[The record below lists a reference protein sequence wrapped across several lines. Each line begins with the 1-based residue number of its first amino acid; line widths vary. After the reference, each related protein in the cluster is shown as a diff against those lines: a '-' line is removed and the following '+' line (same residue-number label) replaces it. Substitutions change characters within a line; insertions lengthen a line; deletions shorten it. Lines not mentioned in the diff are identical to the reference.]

1 MCGVSVVLCKI
12 NNTDNNTASNKDNN
26 TANSKD
32 DNISNSILLLLQ
44 SLASL
49 QNRGYDSFGMS
60 CIMNNKLHIH
70 KKACLDTSIDN
81 FKTFAEE
88 LSVYNSPISIGH
100 TRWATHG
107 IISNDNAHPHVS
119 NSGKICLV
127 HNGIIENYKSL
138 KKMLIEKGFTF
149 YSQTDSEVIV
159 NLIEY
164 HLHNDMTE
172 GTTVLVQTIDQAI
185 MKTVEMLEGTYGL
198 AIQCIDN
205 PSNVYIIK
213 NGSPILIGENDN
225 YIMAC
230 SESSGFLDQMNHYY
244 ALENDNLV
252 TLSSVDGIIT
262 NIKRTKI
269 QNKNVTMNLTPEP
282 YEHWTLKEIM
292 EQNESL
298 MRAYNNGA
306 RINNNKVKL
315 GGLNSIK
322 QKIHEI
328 HNVIFLG
335 CGTSLYACHIGR
347 HYLKHMECVNST
359 MCFDAADFELN
370 DIPMNGLTL
379 LVMCSQSGETK
390 DLHRVLQL
398 IQHRKNIITMGV
410 INVVDSMI
418 AREVDCGIY
427 MNAGREVAVASTKSF
442 TSSVTIFKLF
452 SLWFNQELKNV
463 SMSETTCQS
472 IKNIPYQIK
481 GINSN
486 IYSNISDKHDCL
498 IKSSHIDLLNHENI
512 FVLGKGT
519 MEHVSKEMS
528 LKLKEICYIHAEG
541 YSGTALKHGPFALL
555 QTGYP
560 VILLINKENR
570 AKMWNAYKEIQTRWA
585 NILVISEIAE
595 IGIEIENDCC
605 IIVPENK
612 ELQEIIYMVVLQHI
626 CYRLSIKRGIN
637 PDKPRN
643 LAKVVTVE

>member
-1 MCGVSVVLCKI
+1 MCGVSVVLCKC
-12 NNTDNNTASNKDNN
+12 SNSS
-26 TANSKD
+26 NS
-32 DNISNSILLLLQ
+32 NSSNNSILLLLQ

-60 CIMNNKLHIH
+60 CIMNDKLLVH

-81 FKTFAEE
+81 FQTFSEE
-88 LSVYNSPISIGH
+88 LTEYNSPVSIGH

-107 IISNDNAHPHVS
+107 NISDLNSHPHVS
-119 NSGKICLV
+119 NSGKISLV

-138 KKMLIEKGFTF
+138 KNLLTEHGFTF
-149 YSQTDSEVIV
+149 YSETDSEVVV
-159 NLIEY
+159 NLIDY
-164 HLHNDMTE
+164 HLNLHLHNE
-172 GTTVLVQTIDQAI
+172 SLEEEITIDSAI
-185 MKTVEMLEGTYGL
+185 MKTVCMLEGTYGL
-198 AIQCIDN
+198 AIQYVDN

-213 NGSPILIGENDN
+213 NGSPILIGENDK
-225 YIMAC
+225 YVMAC
-230 SESSGFLDQMNHYY
+230 SESSGFLDQMKHYY

-262 NIKRTKI
+262 KIRRMQIK
-269 QNKNVTMNLTPEP
+269 NNNVNMSLTPDP
-282 YEHWTLKEIM
+282 YDHWTLKEIM
-292 EQNESL
+292 EQSESL
-298 MRAYNNGA
+298 LRAYNNGA
-306 RINNNKVKL
+306 RLTNDKIKL
-315 GGLNSIK
+315 GGLDSIK
-322 QKIHEI
+322 NQIHDI
-328 HNVIFLG
+328 QNVIFLG

-347 HYLKHMECVNST
+347 HYLKQMECVNNT

-370 DIPMNGLTL
+370 DIPLNGLSL

-398 IQHRKNIITMGV
+398 IHHKKNIITMGV

-442 TSSVTIFKLF
+442 TSSVTIFKMF
-452 SLWFNQELKNV
+452 SLWFNQELKKV
-463 SMSETTCQS
+463 SMTRATCQS
-472 IKNIPYQIK
+472 IKNIPYQVK
-481 GINSN
+481 GINDNLYDN
-486 IYSNISDKHDCL
+486 INGKNGENISDNLDSL
-498 IKSSHIDLLNHENI
+498 IKSSHIDMLNHENI
-512 FVLGKGT
+512 FVLGKGS

-555 QTGYP
+555 QSGYP
-560 VILLINKENR
+560 VILLINQENR
-570 AKMWNAYKEIQTRWA
+570 AKMWNAYKEIETRGA

-595 IGIEIENDCC
+595 LGEEIKNDRC
-605 IIVPENK
+605 IVVPENK
-612 ELQEIIYMVVLQHI
+612 ELQEIIYMTVLQHI
-626 CYRLSIKRGIN
+626 CYRLSLKRGIN

>member
-1 MCGVSVVLCKI
+1 MCGVSIVLCKI
-12 NNTDNNTASNKDNN
+12 NSMTNVNNNINN
-26 TANSKD
+26 
-32 DNISNSILLLLQ
+32 SNSITLLLQ

-49 QNRGYDSFGMS
+49 QNRGYDSFGLS
-60 CIMNNKLHIH
+60 CIMKDKLRIH

-81 FKTFAEE
+81 FKTFSEE
-88 LSVYNSPISIGH
+88 LSEYNSPISIGH

-107 IISNDNAHPHVS
+107 IISNDNAHPHIS

-138 KKMLIEKGFTF
+138 KKMLLDKGFTF
-149 YSQTDSEVIV
+149 YSETDSEVIV
-159 NLIEY
+159 NLIDY
-164 HLHNDMTE
+164 HFSNAMTTD
-172 GTTVLVQTIDQAI
+172 GQTIDSAI
-185 MKTVEMLEGTYGL
+185 MKTVDMLEGTYGL

-230 SESSGFLDQMNHYY
+230 SESSGFLDQMKHYY

-252 TLSSVDGIIT
+252 TLSSNYGIIT
-262 NIKRTKI
+262 NVKRTKI
-269 QNKNVTMNLTPEP
+269 QNNNVMMNLTPEP

-298 MRAYNNGA
+298 LRAYNNGA
-306 RINNNKVKL
+306 RINNDKIKL
-315 GGLNSIK
+315 GGLDSIK
-322 QKIHEI
+322 KRIHDI
-328 HNVIFLG
+328 QNVIFLG

-347 HYLKHMECVNST
+347 HYLKQMECVNNV

-370 DIPMNGLTL
+370 DIPLNGLTL

-418 AREVDCGIY
+418 ARETDCGIY

-442 TSSVTIFKLF
+442 TSSVTIFKMF
-452 SLWFNQELKNV
+452 SLWFSQELKNV
-463 SMSETTCQS
+463 SMSETISQS

-486 IYSNISDKHDCL
+486 IYRNINGNISDNIDSL
-498 IKSSHIDLLNHENI
+498 IKSSHIDMLNHENI
-512 FVLGKGT
+512 FVLGKGS

-555 QTGYP
+555 QPGYP
-560 VILLINKENR
+560 VILLINQEHK
-570 AKMWNAYKEIQTRWA
+570 AKMWNAYKEIQTRGA
-585 NILVISEIAE
+585 NILVISEIVE
-595 IGIEIENDCC
+595 LGQEIENDRC
-605 IIVPENK
+605 IVVPENK
-612 ELQEIIYMVVLQHI
+612 ELQEIIYMTVLQHI

>member
-12 NNTDNNTASNKDNN
+12 NNMSNVNTNNSL
-26 TANSKD
+26 
-32 DNISNSILLLLQ
+32 LLLLQ

-49 QNRGYDSFGMS
+49 QNRGYDSFGLS
-60 CIMNNKLHIH
+60 CIMNDKLRIY

-81 FKTFAEE
+81 FKTFTEE
-88 LSVYNSPISIGH
+88 VSEYKSPISIGH

-107 IISNDNAHPHVS
+107 IISDDNAHPHIS

-138 KKMLIEKGFTF
+138 KKMLLDKGFTF
-149 YSQTDSEVIV
+149 YSETDSEVIV

-164 HLHNDMTE
+164 HLYSQLHNDTME
-172 GTTVLVQTIDQAI
+172 GVTIDSAI

-230 SESSGFLDQMNHYY
+230 SESSGFLDQMKHYY

-252 TLSSVDGIIT
+252 TLSLTDGIIS

-269 QNKNVTMNLTPEP
+269 QNNNVTMNLTPEP

-292 EQNESL
+292 EQSESL
-298 MRAYNNGA
+298 LRAYNNGA
-306 RINNNKVKL
+306 RINNEKIKL
-315 GGLNSIK
+315 GGLDKIQK
-322 QKIHEI
+322 QIHDI
-328 HNVIFLG
+328 QNVIFLG

-347 HYLKHMECVNST
+347 HYLKNMVCVNNV

-398 IQHRKNIITMGV
+398 IQHKKNIITMGV

-418 AREVDCGIY
+418 ARETDCGIY

-442 TSSVTIFKLF
+442 TSSVTIFKMF
-452 SLWFNQELKNV
+452 SLWFSQELKNG
-463 SMSETTCQS
+463 SMNETTSQY

-481 GINSN
+481 GLNNN
-486 IYSNISDKHDCL
+486 IYRNINGNISDNIDSL
-498 IKSSHIDLLNHENI
+498 IKSSHIDMLNHENI
-512 FVLGKGT
+512 FVLGKGS

-555 QTGYP
+555 QSGYP
-560 VILLINKENR
+560 IILLINRVNR
-570 AKMWNAYKEIQTRWA
+570 AKMWNAYKEIETRGA
-585 NILVISEIAE
+585 NILVISEVAE
-595 IGIEIENDCC
+595 LGKEIENDRC

>member
-12 NNTDNNTASNKDNN
+12 NSMANVDNYNN
-26 TANSKD
+26 NSL
-32 DNISNSILLLLQ
+32 LLLLQ

-49 QNRGYDSFGMS
+49 QNRGYDSFGLS
-60 CIMNNKLHIH
+60 CIMNDKLRIH

-81 FKTFAEE
+81 FKTFSEE
-88 LSVYNSPISIGH
+88 LIEYNSPISIGH

-107 IISNDNAHPHVS
+107 IISDDNAHPHVS

-138 KKMLIEKGFTF
+138 KKMLLEKGFTF
-149 YSQTDSEVIV
+149 YSETDSEVIV

-164 HLHNDMTE
+164 HLYSQLHLHNDTSE
-172 GTTVLVQTIDQAI
+172 KVTIDKAI

-198 AIQCIDN
+198 AIQYIDN

-213 NGSPILIGENDN
+213 NGSPILIGENDK

-230 SESSGFLDQMNHYY
+230 SESSGFLDQMKHYY

-252 TLSSVDGIIT
+252 ILSSSDGIIT

-269 QNKNVTMNLTPEP
+269 QNNNVTMNLTPEP
-282 YEHWTLKEIM
+282 YDHWTLKEIM

-298 MRAYNNGA
+298 LRAYNNGA
-306 RINNNKVKL
+306 RITDDRIKL
-315 GGLNSIK
+315 GGLDSIK
-322 QKIHEI
+322 KRIHDI
-328 HNVIFLG
+328 QSVIFLG

-347 HYLKHMECVNST
+347 HYLKQMECVNNS

-442 TSSVTIFKLF
+442 TSSVTIFKMF
-452 SLWFNQELKNV
+452 SLWFSQELKNV
-463 SMSETTCQS
+463 SMSEATSQS

-481 GINSN
+481 GINDN
-486 IYSNISDKHDCL
+486 IINNNRDCL
-498 IKSSHIDLLNHENI
+498 IKSSHIDMLNHENI
-512 FVLGKGT
+512 FVLGKGS

-555 QTGYP
+555 QSGYP
-560 VILLINKENR
+560 VILLINQENR
-570 AKMWNAYKEIQTRWA
+570 AKMWNVYKEIETRGA

-595 IGIEIENDCC
+595 LGEEIQNDRC
-605 IIVPENK
+605 IVVPENK
-612 ELQEIIYMVVLQHI
+612 ELQEIIYMTVLQHI
-626 CYRLSIKRGIN
+626 CYRLSLKRGIN

>member
-12 NNTDNNTASNKDNN
+12 NNATNTN
-26 TANSKD
+26 TN
-32 DNISNSILLLLQ
+32 NSITLLLQ

-49 QNRGYDSFGMS
+49 QNRGYDSFGLS
-60 CIMNNKLHIH
+60 CIMNDKLRIH
-70 KKACLDTSIDN
+70 KKACLDTTIDN
-81 FKTFAEE
+81 FQLFSEE
-88 LSVYNSPISIGH
+88 VIEYNSPISIGH

-107 IISNDNAHPHVS
+107 IISDDNAHPHVS

-138 KKMLIEKGFTF
+138 KKFLIEHGFTF
-149 YSQTDSEVIV
+149 YSETDSEIIV

-164 HLHNDMTE
+164 HLYSQLHNETLE
-172 GTTVLVQTIDQAI
+172 GVTIDSAI

-230 SESSGFLDQMNHYY
+230 SESSGFLDQMKHYY

-252 TLSSVDGIIT
+252 TLSSADGIIT

-269 QNKNVTMNLTPEP
+269 QNNNVTMSLTPEP
-282 YEHWTLKEIM
+282 YDHWTLKEIM

-298 MRAYNNGA
+298 LRAYNNGA
-306 RINNNKVKL
+306 RITDDRIKL
-315 GGLNSIK
+315 GGLDSIK
-322 QKIHEI
+322 KRIHDI
-328 HNVIFLG
+328 QSVIFLG

-347 HYLKHMECVNST
+347 HYLKQMECVNNS

-370 DIPMNGLTL
+370 DIPLNGLTL

-398 IQHRKNIITMGV
+398 IQHKKNIITMGV

-442 TSSVTIFKLF
+442 TSSVTIFKMF
-452 SLWFNQELKNV
+452 SLWFSQELKNV
-463 SMSETTCQS
+463 NMSEATCQS

-481 GINSN
+481 GINDNLCGN
-486 IYSNISDKHDCL
+486 ITGNNGNNNSL
-498 IKSSHIDLLNHENI
+498 INPSHIDMLNHENI
-512 FVLGKGT
+512 FVLGKGS

-555 QTGYP
+555 QSGYP
-560 VILLINKENR
+560 VILLINQENR
-570 AKMWNAYKEIQTRWA
+570 AKMWNAYKEIETRGA

-595 IGIEIENDCC
+595 LGEEIENDRC
-605 IIVPENK
+605 IVVPENK
-612 ELQEIIYMVVLQHI
+612 ELQEIIYMTVLQHI
-626 CYRLSIKRGIN
+626 CYRLSLKRGIN

>member
-12 NNTDNNTASNKDNN
+12 NSMTNVNTN
-26 TANSKD
+26 
-32 DNISNSILLLLQ
+32 NSILLLLQ

-49 QNRGYDSFGMS
+49 QNRGYDSFGIS
-60 CIMNNKLHIH
+60 CIMNDKLHIH

-81 FKTFAEE
+81 FKTFTEE
-88 LSVYNSPISIGH
+88 LTEYKSPISIGH

-107 IISNDNAHPHVS
+107 IISDDNAHPHVS
-119 NSGKICLV
+119 NSGKIWLV

-138 KKMLIEKGFTF
+138 KQMLLEKGFTF
-149 YSQTDSEVIV
+149 YSETDSEVIV

-164 HLHNDMTE
+164 HLSDISSDKQSIE
-172 GTTVLVQTIDQAI
+172 QAI

-198 AIQCIDN
+198 AIQCIDT

-230 SESSGFLDQMNHYY
+230 SESSGFLDQMKHYY

-252 TLSSVDGIIT
+252 TLSSTDGIIT
-262 NIKRTKI
+262 NIKRAKI
-269 QNKNVTMNLTPEP
+269 QNNTVTMNLTPDP

-298 MRAYNNGA
+298 LRAYNNGA
-306 RINNNKVKL
+306 RINNDKIKL
-315 GGLNSIK
+315 GGLSNIQK
-322 QKIHEI
+322 QIHDI
-328 HNVIFLG
+328 QNVIFLG

-347 HYLKHMECVNST
+347 HYLKHMECVNNV
-359 MCFDAADFELN
+359 MCFDAADFEIT

-398 IQHRKNIITMGV
+398 IQHRKNTITMGV

-418 AREVDCGIY
+418 ARETDCGIY

-442 TSSVTIFKLF
+442 TSSVTIFKMF
-452 SLWFNQELKNV
+452 SLWFSQELKNTT
-463 SMSETTCQS
+463 MSETTSQC

-486 IYSNISDKHDCL
+486 IYCNINGVISDNNDSL
-498 IKSSHIDLLNHENI
+498 IKSSHIDMLNHENM
-512 FVLGKGT
+512 FVLGKGS

-555 QTGYP
+555 QAGYP
-560 VILLINKENR
+560 VILLINQEHK
-570 AKMWNAYKEIQTRWA
+570 AKMWNAYKEIQTRGA

-595 IGIEIENDCC
+595 LGQEIENDRC
-605 IIVPENK
+605 IVVPENK

>member
-1 MCGVSVVLCKI
+1 MCGVSVVLCKC
-12 NNTDNNTASNKDNN
+12 SNSS
-26 TANSKD
+26 NS
-32 DNISNSILLLLQ
+32 NSSNNSILLLLQ

-60 CIMNNKLHIH
+60 CIMNDKLRVH

-81 FKTFAEE
+81 FQGFSEE
-88 LSVYNSPISIGH
+88 LTEYNSPVSIGH

-107 IISNDNAHPHVS
+107 NISDLNSHPHVS
-119 NSGKICLV
+119 NSGKISLV

-138 KKMLIEKGFTF
+138 KNLLTEHGFTF
-149 YSQTDSEVIV
+149 YSETDSEVVV
-159 NLIEY
+159 NLIDY
-164 HLHNDMTE
+164 HLNLHLHNE
-172 GTTVLVQTIDQAI
+172 SLEEEITIDSAI
-185 MKTVEMLEGTYGL
+185 MKTVCMLEGTYGL
-198 AIQCIDN
+198 AIQYVDN

-213 NGSPILIGENDN
+213 NGSPILIGENDK
-225 YIMAC
+225 YVMAC
-230 SESSGFLDQMNHYY
+230 SESSGFLDQMKHYY

-262 NIKRTKI
+262 KIRRMQIK
-269 QNKNVTMNLTPEP
+269 NNNVNMSLTPDP
-282 YEHWTLKEIM
+282 YDHWTLKEIM
-292 EQNESL
+292 EQSESL
-298 MRAYNNGA
+298 LRAYNNGA
-306 RINNNKVKL
+306 RLTNDKIKL
-315 GGLNSIK
+315 GGLDSIK
-322 QKIHEI
+322 NQIHDI
-328 HNVIFLG
+328 QNVIFLG

-347 HYLKHMECVNST
+347 HYLKQMECVNNT

-370 DIPMNGLTL
+370 DIPLNGLSL

-398 IQHRKNIITMGV
+398 IHHKKNIITMGV

-442 TSSVTIFKLF
+442 TSSVTIFKMF
-452 SLWFNQELKNV
+452 SLWFNQELKKV
-463 SMSETTCQS
+463 SMTRATCQS
-472 IKNIPYQIK
+472 IKNIPYQVK
-481 GINSN
+481 GINDNLYDN
-486 IYSNISDKHDCL
+486 INGKNGENISDNLDSL
-498 IKSSHIDLLNHENI
+498 IKSSHIDMLNHENI
-512 FVLGKGT
+512 FVLGKGS

-555 QTGYP
+555 QSGYP
-560 VILLINKENR
+560 VILLINQENR
-570 AKMWNAYKEIQTRWA
+570 AKMWNAYKEIETRGA

-595 IGIEIENDCC
+595 LGEEIKNDRC
-605 IIVPENK
+605 IVVPENK
-612 ELQEIIYMVVLQHI
+612 ELQEIIYMTVLQHI
-626 CYRLSIKRGIN
+626 CYRLSLKRGIN

>member
-12 NNTDNNTASNKDNN
+12 NNMSNVNTNNSL
-26 TANSKD
+26 
-32 DNISNSILLLLQ
+32 LLLLQ

-49 QNRGYDSFGMS
+49 QNRGYDSFGLS
-60 CIMNNKLHIH
+60 CIMNDKLRIH

-81 FKTFAEE
+81 FKTFTEE
-88 LSVYNSPISIGH
+88 VSEYKSPISIGH

-107 IISNDNAHPHVS
+107 IISDDNAHPHVS

-138 KKMLIEKGFTF
+138 KKMLLDKGFTF
-149 YSQTDSEVIV
+149 YSDTDSEVIV
-159 NLIEY
+159 NLIDY
-164 HLHNDMTE
+164 HLYSQLHNE
-172 GTTVLVQTIDQAI
+172 KSEEVTIDSAI
-185 MKTVEMLEGTYGL
+185 MKTIEMLEGTYGL

-213 NGSPILIGENDN
+213 NGSPILIGENDK

-244 ALENDNLV
+244 ALESDNLV
-252 TLSSVDGIIT
+252 TLSVEHGIIS
-262 NIKRTKI
+262 NVKRTKI
-269 QNKNVTMNLTPEP
+269 QNNNVTMNLTSEP
-282 YEHWTLKEIM
+282 YDHWTLKEIM

-298 MRAYNNGA
+298 LRAYNNGA
-306 RINNNKVKL
+306 RITDDRIKL
-315 GGLNSIK
+315 GGLDSIK
-322 QKIHEI
+322 KRIHDI
-328 HNVIFLG
+328 QSVIFLG

-347 HYLKHMECVNST
+347 HYLKQMECVNNS

-370 DIPMNGLTL
+370 DIPLNGLSL

-398 IQHRKNIITMGV
+398 IHHKKNVITMGV

-442 TSSVTIFKLF
+442 TSSVTIFKMF

-463 SMSETTCQS
+463 SMTRATCQS
-472 IKNIPYQIK
+472 IKNIPYQVK
-481 GINSN
+481 GINDNLCGN
-486 IYSNISDKHDCL
+486 ITGNNDNINSL
-498 IKSSHIDLLNHENI
+498 IKSSHIDMLNHENI
-512 FVLGKGT
+512 FVLGKGS

-555 QTGYP
+555 QAGYP
-560 VILLINKENR
+560 VILLINQENR
-570 AKMWNAYKEIQTRWA
+570 AKMWNAYKEIETRDA

-595 IGIEIENDCC
+595 LGEEIENDRC
-605 IIVPENK
+605 IVVPENK
-612 ELQEIIYMVVLQHI
+612 ELQEIIYMTVLQHI
-626 CYRLSIKRGIN
+626 CYRLSLKRGIN

>member
-12 NNTDNNTASNKDNN
+12 NNMSNVNTNNSL
-26 TANSKD
+26 
-32 DNISNSILLLLQ
+32 LLLLQ

-49 QNRGYDSFGMS
+49 QNRGYDSFGLS
-60 CIMNNKLHIH
+60 CIMNDKLRIH

-81 FKTFAEE
+81 FKTFTEE
-88 LSVYNSPISIGH
+88 VSEYKSPISIGH

-107 IISNDNAHPHVS
+107 IISDDNAHPHVS

-138 KKMLIEKGFTF
+138 KKMLLDKGFTF
-149 YSQTDSEVIV
+149 YSETDSEVIV
-159 NLIEY
+159 NLIDY
-164 HLHNDMTE
+164 HLYSQLHNE
-172 GTTVLVQTIDQAI
+172 KSEEVTIDSAI

-198 AIQCIDN
+198 VIQCIDN

-230 SESSGFLDQMNHYY
+230 SESSGFLDQMKHYY

-252 TLSSVDGIIT
+252 TLSLAYGIIT

-269 QNKNVTMNLTPEP
+269 QNNNVTMSLTPEP
-282 YEHWTLKEIM
+282 YDHWTLKEIM
-292 EQNESL
+292 EQSDSL
-298 MRAYNNGA
+298 LRAYNNGA
-306 RINNNKVKL
+306 RITGDRIKL
-315 GGLNSIK
+315 GGLDSIK
-322 QKIHEI
+322 KRIHDI
-328 HNVIFLG
+328 QTVIFLG

-347 HYLKHMECVNST
+347 HYLKQMECVNNT
-359 MCFDAADFELN
+359 MCFDAADLELN
-370 DIPMNGLTL
+370 DIPLNGLTL

-442 TSSVTIFKLF
+442 TSSVTIFKMF
-452 SLWFNQELKNV
+452 SLWYNQELKNV
-463 SMSETTCQS
+463 NMSKTTSQS

-481 GINSN
+481 GLNDNIINN
-486 IYSNISDKHDCL
+486 NHGCL
-498 IKSSHIDLLNHENI
+498 IKSSHINMLNHENI
-512 FVLGKGT
+512 FVLGKGS

-555 QTGYP
+555 QSGYP
-560 VILLINKENR
+560 VILLINRENR
-570 AKMWNAYKEIQTRWA
+570 AKMWNAYKEIETRGA

-595 IGIEIENDCC
+595 LGEEIENDRC
-605 IIVPENK
+605 IVVPENK
-612 ELQEIIYMVVLQHI
+612 ELQEIIYMTVLQHI

>member
-12 NNTDNNTASNKDNN
+12 NSMTTVNTNTN
-26 TANSKD
+26 TNT
-32 DNISNSILLLLQ
+32 NNSILLLLQ

-49 QNRGYDSFGMS
+49 QNRGYDSFGLS
-60 CIMNNKLHIH
+60 CIMNDKLHIH

-81 FKTFAEE
+81 FKTFTEE
-88 LSVYNSPISIGH
+88 LSEYKSPISIGH

-107 IISNDNAHPHVS
+107 IISDDNAHPHVS

-127 HNGIIENYKSL
+127 HNGIIENYKYL
-138 KKMLIEKGFTF
+138 KQMLIDKGFTF
-149 YSQTDSEVIV
+149 YSETDSEVIV

-164 HLHNDMTE
+164 HLTNVMTTD
-172 GTTVLVQTIDQAI
+172 GQSIDLAI

-230 SESSGFLDQMNHYY
+230 SESSGFLDQMKHYY

-252 TLSSVDGIIT
+252 TLSSTDGIIT
-262 NIKRTKI
+262 NVKRAKI
-269 QNKNVTMNLTPEP
+269 QNNNVTMNLTPDP

-298 MRAYNNGA
+298 LRAYNNGA
-306 RINNNKVKL
+306 RINIDKIKL
-315 GGLNSIK
+315 GGLSNIQK
-322 QKIHEI
+322 QINDI
-328 HNVIFLG
+328 QTVIFLG

-347 HYLKHMECVNST
+347 HYLKHMECVNNV
-359 MCFDAADFELN
+359 MCFDAADFEVT

-418 AREVDCGIY
+418 ARETDCGIY

-442 TSSVTIFKLF
+442 TSSVTIFKMF
-452 SLWFNQELKNV
+452 SLWFSQELKNTT
-463 SMSETTCQS
+463 MSETTSQS

-486 IYSNISDKHDCL
+486 IYCNINGNISDNIDSL
-498 IKSSHIDLLNHENI
+498 IKSSHIDMLNYENI
-512 FVLGKGT
+512 FVLGKGS
-519 MEHVSKEMS
+519 MEYVSKEMS

-555 QTGYP
+555 QARYP
-560 VILLINKENR
+560 VILLINRENR
-570 AKMWNAYKEIQTRWA
+570 AKMWNAYKEIETRGA

-595 IGIEIENDCC
+595 LGEEIENDRC
-605 IIVPENK
+605 IVVPENK
-612 ELQEIIYMVVLQHI
+612 ELQEIIYMTVLQHI

>member
-12 NNTDNNTASNKDNN
+12 NNMSNVNINNSL
-26 TANSKD
+26 
-32 DNISNSILLLLQ
+32 LLLLQ

-49 QNRGYDSFGMS
+49 QNRGYDSFGLS
-60 CIMNNKLHIH
+60 CIMNDKLRIH

-81 FKTFAEE
+81 FKTFTEE
-88 LSVYNSPISIGH
+88 LSEYKSSISIGH

-107 IISNDNAHPHVS
+107 VISDDNAHPHIS

-138 KKMLIEKGFTF
+138 KKMLIDKGFTF
-149 YSQTDSEVIV
+149 YSETDSEVIV
-159 NLIEY
+159 NLIDY
-164 HLHNDMTE
+164 HLHNE
-172 GTTVLVQTIDQAI
+172 SSEEVTIASAI
-185 MKTVEMLEGTYGL
+185 MKTVDMLEGTYGL

-213 NGSPILIGENDN
+213 NGSPILIGENDK

-230 SESSGFLDQMNHYY
+230 SESSGFLDQMKHYY

-252 TLSSVDGIIT
+252 ILSSTDGIIT
-262 NIKRTKI
+262 NVKRTKI
-269 QNKNVTMNLTPEP
+269 QNNNVTMSLTPEP
-282 YEHWTLKEIM
+282 YDHWTLKEIM

-298 MRAYNNGA
+298 LRAYNNGA
-306 RINNNKVKL
+306 RINNDKIKL
-315 GGLNSIK
+315 GGLNNIQK
-322 QKIHEI
+322 QIQDI
-328 HNVIFLG
+328 QNVIYLG

-347 HYLKHMECVNST
+347 HYLKNTKCVNNV

-370 DIPMNGLTL
+370 DIPLNGLTL

-418 AREVDCGIY
+418 ARETDCGIY

-442 TSSVTIFKLF
+442 TSSVTIFKMF
-452 SLWFNQELKNV
+452 SLWFSQELKHA
-463 SMSETTCQS
+463 SMSETISQS

-486 IYSNISDKHDCL
+486 IYSNINGNISDNIDSL
-498 IKSSHIDLLNHENI
+498 IKSSHIDMLNHENM
-512 FVLGKGT
+512 FVLGKGS

-555 QTGYP
+555 QSGYP
-560 VILLINKENR
+560 VILLINQEHK
-570 AKMWNAYKEIQTRWA
+570 AKMWNAYKEIQTRGA
-585 NILVISEIAE
+585 NILVISEIVE
-595 IGIEIENDCC
+595 IGKEIENDRC

-612 ELQEIIYMVVLQHI
+612 ELQEIIFMTVLQHI

>member
-1 MCGVSVVLCKI
+1 MCGVSIVLCKI
-12 NNTDNNTASNKDNN
+12 NSITNV
-26 TANSKD
+26 
-32 DNISNSILLLLQ
+32 NINNSITLLLQ

-49 QNRGYDSFGMS
+49 QNRGYDSFGLS
-60 CIMNNKLHIH
+60 CIMKDKLHIH

-81 FKTFAEE
+81 FKTFSEE
-88 LSVYNSPISIGH
+88 LSEYNSPISIGH

-107 IISNDNAHPHVS
+107 IISDDNAHPHVS

-138 KKMLIEKGFTF
+138 KKFLIEHGFTF
-149 YSQTDSEVIV
+149 YSETDSEVIV

-164 HLHNDMTE
+164 HLTDISLNKQSLE
-172 GTTVLVQTIDQAI
+172 QAI

-213 NGSPILIGENDN
+213 NGSPILIGENEN

-230 SESSGFLDQMNHYY
+230 SESSGFLDQMKHYY

-252 TLSSVDGIIT
+252 TLSSTDGIIT

-269 QNKNVTMNLTPEP
+269 QNNNVTMNLTPEP

-292 EQNESL
+292 EQSESL
-298 MRAYNNGA
+298 LRTYNNGA
-306 RINNNKVKL
+306 RINNDKIKL
-315 GGLNSIK
+315 GGLDNIQK
-322 QKIHEI
+322 QIHDI
-328 HNVIFLG
+328 QNVIFLG

-347 HYLKHMECVNST
+347 HYLKHMECVNNV
-359 MCFDAADFELN
+359 MCFDAADFELT

-398 IQHRKNIITMGV
+398 IQHRKNTITMGV

-418 AREVDCGIY
+418 ARETDCGIY

-452 SLWFNQELKNV
+452 SLWFSQELKNA
-463 SMSETTCQS
+463 SMSETTSQS

-486 IYSNISDKHDCL
+486 IYCNINGNISDNIDSL
-498 IKSSHIDLLNHENI
+498 IKSSHIDMLNHENI
-512 FVLGKGT
+512 FVLGKGS

-555 QTGYP
+555 QSGYP
-560 VILLINKENR
+560 VILLINQENR
-570 AKMWNAYKEIQTRWA
+570 AKMWNAYKEIETRGA

-595 IGIEIENDCC
+595 LGEEIENDRC
-605 IIVPENK
+605 IVVPENK